1 MLRIIKQSLAGEHQ
15 RHAFFEQLL
24 RSSIVEVKYA
34 PEPKPHQQML
44 HVRAA
49 AFPLYFRGDRVAD
62 LLDDV
67 AVNGRHSILCC
78 EVIENLLEVGVAKF
92 PKRVA
97 QTMLSLVLD
106 LVEDELLHTLA
117 EQTFVVE

>member
-92 PKRVA
+92 AKLAETVH
-97 QTMLSLVLD
+97 SLVLD
-106 LVEDELLHTLA
+106 VVEDDLLQTFA
-117 EQTFVVE
+117 EETFVVE